1 VKLRQEDGQLDKET
15 RRQGAFGCKIAPL
28 LVSLFRLLLK
38 PVKKRLSLV
47 PPHGRRLD
55 TAASRRDAAC
65 CVQNEGGRS
74 KQRPYGR
81 LSIFG
86 SLSILFVSLSV
97 LSARAQQAAPATQKP
112 KTAIPEYD
120 LTTGTIHSARWISG
134 VPLGG
139 IGCGAFEILS
149 DGTVSHAT
157 INNNWDKP
165 TGDLKGCFAA
175 LWTNAGGRLQARAL
189 KLKSEYN
196 LPTVS
201 NLDYRGLY
209 PQAFIS
215 YPDTTLP
222 VTVSLRAY
230 NPIIPHDVKNSNL
243 PVAIFVFTVKNE
255 AHAPV
260 EASIALSWENFIGVG
275 GSATRG
281 AFANRTGNKVAVV
294 PSSEGIFGLSMT
306 GPDRLTVDPPH
317 RLIYNA
323 QGNYA
328 LLANPTTPETQV
340 TSASWN
346 AQDGTP
352 GWWPQFAKDGSVSGT
367 VGEGKEGT
375 VHPAGVIALKISLK
389 DRETREIP
397 FAVAWYTPRLYTLG
411 GTEFGHLYEKNFDDA
426 LDVGRYALENRQ
438 NLLATTEE
446 WQNRLTRSSLP
457 SWLSRKI
464 INDAYILSTNT
475 ILTRDS
481 GAGGTI
487 PGPPLFALL
496 ENPAVSPGAF
506 GNMDERMLGS
516 ALTSTWFPGLDVQ
529 ELRQF
534 SKLQVSNGALPRTGG
549 SLDDGISKDPGGASP
564 LDNQIQPA
572 VVASYLFQV
581 ARLYR
586 WTGDQAFLDR
596 FYPSLKHAMEYAL
609 SLSRPEHPENS
620 NALSDSEWLA
630 FLKTGEQVA
639 LAMYDRAFAT
649 RCSDQFKKIQGTNP
663 KFNLAAQWQMD
674 ILDLG
679 PIVPKELLDKT
690 VNEAIREVN
699 AANFTLPIEHGLDFE
714 TAVLLHQGYS
724 DAATKRSRFLHDL
737 EASVSNLHWRYEK
750 VLSQHGKTFV
760 HGARFTD
767 SGSWYYL
774 YALEGF
780 SLNLPEGRMIL
791 APKLGAGMKSL
802 SAPIFAPTF
811 WATMDYRPTAGGMR
825 LNFRLDR
832 MMPLADVTLERK
844 PKAPGAI
851 EPKKEANSAPL
862 LSGASLNLKEIVLP
876 SASENPMVSASIG
889 RAPVPGKVTR
899 DAQGRLLFV
908 FETPIQMTAGQQLE
922 FNIR

>member
-1 VKLRQEDGQLDKET
+1 VSYRQGDKEKG
-15 RRQGAFGCKIAPL
+15 RQGKQPAEYACLPAFLSLLVSRTSASRLLSFLIFVSLSPCL
-28 LVSLFRLLLK
+28 LVSL
-38 PVKKRLSLV
+38 SV
-47 PPHGRRLD
+47 P
-55 TAASRRDAAC
+55 S
-65 CVQNEGGRS
+65 S
-74 KQRPYGR
+74 
-81 LSIFG
+81 
-86 SLSILFVSLSV
+86 
-97 LSARAQQAAPATQKP
+97 AQQPAPTSQKP
-112 KTAIPEYD
+112 KTTLPEYD
-120 LTTGTIHSARWISG
+120 LDTGTIHSARWISG

-149 DGTVSHAT
+149 DGSISHAT

-222 VTVSLRAY
+222 VSVSLRAY

-275 GSATRG
+275 GSASKG
-281 AFANRTGNKVAVV
+281 AFSDRTGNKVAVI

-306 GPDRLTVDPPH
+306 GPDRQTVDPPH

-323 QGNYA
+323 RGNYA
-328 LLANPTTPETQV
+328 LLANPTTPETHV
-340 TSASWN
+340 TTGSWN
-346 AQDGTP
+346 ALDGTP
-352 GWWPQFAKDGSVSGT
+352 GWWSQFAKDGSVTGT
-367 VGEGKEGT
+367 VGEGKEGS
-375 VHPAGVIALKISLK
+375 VHPAGVIALKLSLK

-397 FAVAWYTPRLYTLG
+397 FAVAWYTPRLYTLS
-411 GTEFGHLYEKNFDDA
+411 GTEYGHLYEKNFDDA

-446 WQNRLTRSSLP
+446 WQNKLLRSSLP
-457 SWLSRKI
+457 AWLSRKI

-475 ILTRDS
+475 LLTRDS

-487 PGPPLFALL
+487 PGPPMFALL
-496 ENPAVSPGAF
+496 ENPAVSLGAF
-506 GNMDERMLGS
+506 GNMDERKLGS

-534 SKLQVSNGALPRTGG
+534 SQLQVSNGALPRTDG
-549 SLDDGISKDPGGASP
+549 SLEDGVSKDPGGAAP

-586 WTGDQAFLDR
+586 WTGDQTFLDR
-596 FYPSLKHAMEYAL
+596 FYPSAKHAMEYAL
-609 SLSRPEHPENS
+609 SLSRPAPEANS
-620 NALSDSEWLA
+620 VGYPNSISPKNLSQSEWLA
-630 FLKTGEQVA
+630 LTKIAEQLA
-639 LAMYDRAFAT
+639 LAMHDKAFAS
-649 RCSDQFKKIQGTNP
+649 RCADEAKKLESAP
-663 KFNLAAQWQMD
+663 PDLKYASQWQTD

-679 PIVPKELLDKT
+679 PLVPQEVLDKT
-690 VNEAIREVN
+690 VGDAAQRIGEGPRLLERELAFSN
-699 AANFTLPIEHGLDFE
+699 
-714 TAVLLHQGYS
+714 VLLLSHGYS
-724 DAATKRSRFLHDL
+724 DKGLLRILDVYTFQAGISEVRKHKEFGQANGINMF
-737 EASVSNLHWRYEK
+737 SVGS
-750 VLSQHGKTFV
+750 
-760 HGARFTD
+760 RFTD
-767 SGSWYYL
+767 CSSWYYL

-832 MMPLADVTLERK
+832 MMPLAEVTLERK
-844 PKAPGAI
+844 PKAPQAQ
-851 EPKKEANSAPL
+851 KQAVNSNPMA
-862 LSGASLNLKEIVLP
+862 SGASFNLKEIVLP
-876 SASENPMVSASIG
+876 SSGSANPMVSASIG
-889 RAPVPGKVTR
+889 RAPIPGKASK
-899 DAQGRLLFV
+899 DAQGRLLFT
-908 FETPIQMTAGQQLE
+908 FDTPIQMTAGQQLE